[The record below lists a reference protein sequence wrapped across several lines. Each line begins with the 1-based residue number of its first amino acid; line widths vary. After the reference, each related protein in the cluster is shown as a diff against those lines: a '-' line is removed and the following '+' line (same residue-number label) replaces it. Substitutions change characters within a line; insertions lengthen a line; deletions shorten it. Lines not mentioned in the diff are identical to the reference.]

1 MAPRPK
7 RPQAK
12 PRRPVKAAARLRAAA
27 RKVLEKRVLGRTPIP
42 LKKRRPAEQL
52 FALLDR
58 AHQDSPDEKV
68 RALLHELQVHGEE
81 ITAQNEQLK
90 RAQAELEHARDRYAY
105 LYDFAPTGYLS
116 VNRRGVITNV
126 NLAGA
131 ALLGQKRSF
140 LDRLPLISAAH
151 PSRRLALR
159 KFLDACWAEPA
170 AAPCTIEIET
180 NHSPTKVLRLTA
192 RVQGEGQ
199 SARLF
204 TVAVD
209 ITEER
214 RLHLERAVGLDR
226 VKALLNRLVSVQE
239 EERRR
244 MARNLHDHL
253 GQQFTALR
261 LTIGSLKDRAV
272 SDLEFGQRLE
282 RADRLAEAIDK
293 DVDFLAW
300 ELRPPAL
307 DDSGLASAVEQY
319 LREWSA
325 VCGIPAEFHDTLPGA
340 GRLPA
345 EVDTQL
351 YRIVQEAL
359 QNVRKHSNAT
369 SVSVLMEQREA
380 EVILIIED
388 DGRGF
393 DIDRQQSA
401 KRVPPGMGLLSMNER
416 ASLVGGSVQL
426 ESSPGKGTS
435 VFVRVPLGNHPVSPS

>member
-1 MAPRPK
+1 MATT
-7 RPQAK
+7 
-12 PRRPVKAAARLRAAA
+12 RLRSPA
-27 RKVLEKRVLGRTPIP
+27 RKAHEKRVRARKPAP
-42 LKKRRPAEQL
+42 LKMRRPPEQL

-90 RAQAELEHARDRYAY
+90 RAQAELEHARDQYAD
-105 LYDFAPTGYLS
+105 LYDFAPIGYLS
-116 VNRRGVITNV
+116 VNRRGIITNV

-159 KFLDACWAEPA
+159 KFLDTCWAEPLA
-170 AAPCTIEIET
+170 PPCTIEIET
-180 NHSPTKVLRLTA
+180 NQSPTKVLRVTA
-192 RVQGEGQ
+192 RVQGEGRA
-199 SARLF
+199 ARLF
-204 TVAVD
+204 AVAVD
-209 ITEER
+209 VTEER
-214 RLHLERAVGLDR
+214 RLQLERAVGLDR

-261 LTIGSLKDRAV
+261 LTIGSLKDRSV
-272 SDLEFGQRLE
+272 GDGEFGQRLE

-325 VCGIPAEFHDTLPGA
+325 VCGIPGEFHDTLPGA

-345 EVDTQL
+345 DVDTQL

-369 SVSVLMEQREA
+369 SVSVLLEQREA
-380 EVILIIED
+380 EVVLIIED

-393 DIDRQQSA
+393 DIDRHQSA
-401 KRVPPGMGLLSMNER
+401 RRVPLGMGLLSMTER
-416 ASLVGGSVQL
+416 AALVGGSMQV

-435 VFVRVPLGNHPVSPS
+435 LFVRVPLASHPVSPS